1 MKKLETE
8 DWFELHTQD
17 ITRLWKPPPAAMET
31 VVELFNEDHLAYPH
45 IPQVFAIPKF
55 DETPVDKA
63 IIQGRGCFSTI
74 NVGPSF
80 WPCSIYKPII
90 LFFVLSLA
98 HVKNFRG
105 PWVQRWS
112 TPDLELHNQLE
123 YISKNPELYGCRK
136 IHDLE
141 GPVHVVQ

>member
-1 MKKLETE
+1 MIEEAWGGRPMKKLETE

-63 IIQGRGCFSTI
+63 IIQGRGCF
-74 NVGPSF
+74 
-80 WPCSIYKPII
+80 
-90 LFFVLSLA
+90 VLRQCGTVFLA
-98 HVKNFRG
+98 
-105 PWVQRWS
+105 P
-112 TPDLELHNQLE
+112 
-123 YISKNPELYGCRK
+123 LYA
-136 IHDLE
+136 
-141 GPVHVVQ
+141 